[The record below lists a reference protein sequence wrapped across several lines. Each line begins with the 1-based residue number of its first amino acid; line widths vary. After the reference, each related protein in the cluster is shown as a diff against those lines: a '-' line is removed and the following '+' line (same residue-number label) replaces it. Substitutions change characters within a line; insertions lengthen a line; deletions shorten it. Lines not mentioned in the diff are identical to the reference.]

1 MLQTAKPWLPFLD
14 SSTRRGVG
22 FRTLAPHHTSERVFP
37 KTAVQ
42 GACHLSLDVPA
53 ASDDMSSQ
61 RSISSF
67 FAPVRQTD
75 TASKPAASKS
85 SKPAQTPKQ
94 STSSSK
100 PASKTAKATRGN
112 AKQRRNSDDDYED
125 EDEDE
130 AQEAASFSKRVR
142 AFSVQSSDKPQ
153 DSDYATSAPK
163 RVRLEDTLEEDEVVE
178 RQSSPPPPQEDIP
191 PTQSPAKTTVR
202 SSAKGLITNKYT
214 FSSSQPSQDVPP
226 EEEQVSPEEAL
237 RKKRNHDRF
246 VRKLGRPD
254 TIDMLRKRENGL
266 EDGDE
271 ELDDEDEEPEKP
283 PEPKKGSKA
292 AAKKGGKKLTPLEQQ
307 VVDIKLQHMDTVL
320 VVEVGYKFRFFG
332 EDARIAAS
340 VLSIVCIPGRMK
352 FTYDASEAHLDKFA
366 SASIPTHRLHV
377 HVKRL
382 ITAGHKVGVVRQLET
397 AALKAAGDNRN
408 APFIRKLTNLYTKGT
423 YIDDIDGVDDY
434 DAVGAGSGGAS
445 STGYLLC
452 ITEKLGGGAGAD
464 EKVKVGI
471 LAVQPSTGDIIYD
484 EFDDGFMRTEI
495 ETRLL
500 HSRQFFHSDFDTP
513 ESNIPIVAPCEL
525 LILGELSKATDKLVT
540 HLAGSTNNVF
550 GDSIRV
556 ERVERPKNMTATASI
571 HVSSFYADKKQGPQD
586 LFDIVTQLP
595 DLVTICLSAM
605 IEHLTA
611 YGLEHVFDL
620 TKYFKSFS
628 ARSHMLLNGNTL
640 SSLEI
645 YRNQTDFSE
654 KGSLFWT
661 LDHTSTR
668 FGRRLLRKWVG
679 RPLLDRNH
687 LEERI
692 NAVEEMLTSTSDRT
706 QKLKTLLTTVRYDL
720 EKGLIRIYYGKA
732 TRPEV
737 HNILNTLQKIAKT
750 FNDVDNPEECGYSSS
765 LINESM
771 ASLPKILESVQ
782 EYLGKFD
789 PKAASKDDKYNF
801 FKEVD
806 EYDFILD
813 LKTLITAVEYDLKDH
828 LTAAAEAVKMK
839 KLEYVT
845 VAGIDYLIEISNANL
860 KKVPASWVK
869 ISGTKRVSRFHTPE
883 VLRLLRERDQRKETL
898 ANECDRAFKEF
909 MGQISAQYQQYRDAV
924 QSLATLDCITS
935 LATVAQLP
943 GYVKPA
949 ITDGVGIRVKQGRHP
964 MVEQLLLDTYVPN
977 DIELGSDERR
987 TLVVTGPNMGG
998 KSSYVRQIALI
1009 GIMAQIGSYVPADSA
1024 ELGLL
1029 DAVFTRMGAFD
1040 NMMTG
1045 ESTFMV
1051 ELSETSDI
1059 LKQATP
1065 RSLVIL
1071 DELGRGTSTHDGV
1084 AIAYSVLDYMVT
1096 TIKSMTLFV
1105 THYPIL
1111 AQMEKAYPGE
1121 VVNAHM
1127 RFEEATDGSEDITF
1141 LYQIAEG
1148 IAHRSYGLN
1157 VAKLA
1162 NVPPA
1167 VLETAAV
1174 KSKELEVEIKGRET
1188 ARW

>member
-1 MLQTAKPWLPFLD
+1 
-14 SSTRRGVG
+14 
-22 FRTLAPHHTSERVFP
+22 
-37 KTAVQ
+37 
-42 GACHLSLDVPA
+42 
-53 ASDDMSSQ
+53 MSSQ

-67 FAPVRQTD
+67 FAPVSQGD
-75 TASKPAASKS
+75 TASKSSPLKS
-85 SKPAQTPKQ
+85 SKAAQTPKQ
-94 STSSSK
+94 TKSAAK
-100 PASKTAKATRGN
+100 PASRTAKAAKEN
-112 AKQRRNSDDDYED
+112 AKQRRGSDDDPED
-125 EDEDE
+125 EDED
-130 AQEAASFSKRVR
+130 QAASTFSKRVR
-142 AFSVQSSDKPQ
+142 AFSVQSGEQSQ
-153 DSDYATSAPK
+153 DADYTTSAPK
-163 RVRLEDTLEEDEVVE
+163 RVRLEDTPDEEEE
-178 RQSSPPPPQEDIP
+178 EPQ
-191 PTQSPAKTTVR
+191 QSPAQEDNSIQLSVLKVPK
-202 SSAKGLITNKYT
+202 SSAKGIITDKYT
-214 FSSSQPSQDVPP
+214 FSSSQPSQDAEV
-226 EEEQVSPEEAL
+226 ESDQISPEEAL
-237 RKKRNHDRF
+237 RKKKNHDRF

-254 TIDMLRKRENGL
+254 TLDMLRRRENGV

-271 ELDDEDEEPEKP
+271 EMDDEDEEPEKP

-292 AAKKGGKKLTPLEQQ
+292 GTKKGGKKLTPLEQQ

-332 EDARIAAS
+332 EDARVAAS

-408 APFIRKLTNLYTKGT
+408 APFTRKLTNLYTKGT

-434 DAVGAGSGGAS
+434 DSVGAGSGGAS

-452 ITEKLGGGAGAD
+452 ITEKLGGGVGAD

-500 HSRQFFHSDFDTP
+500 H
-513 ESNIPIVAPCEL
+513 IAPCEL
-525 LILGELSKATDKLVT
+525 LILGELSKATEKLVT

-571 HVSSFYADKKQGPQD
+571 HVSGFYADKKQGPQD

-679 RPLLDRNH
+679 RPLLDRSH

-692 NAVEEMLTSTSDRT
+692 RAVEEMLTSTSDRT
-706 QKLKTLLTTVRYDL
+706 QKLKSLLSTVRYDL

-737 HNILNTLQKIAKT
+737 YNILNTLQKIAKCFT
-750 FNDVDNPEECGYSSS
+750 TVDSPEDCGYSSS
-765 LINESM
+765 LINEAM
-771 ASLPKILESVQ
+771 ASLPKILDSVQ
-782 EYLGKFD
+782 EYLGKFEQ
-789 PKAASKDDKYNF
+789 KAALKDDKYSF
-801 FKEVD
+801 FKEIE
-806 EYDFILD
+806 EYEFILD
-813 LKTLITAVEYDLKDH
+813 LKMLITGIEYDLKEH
-828 LTAAAEAVKMK
+828 LKPAAEAVKQK
-839 KLEYVT
+839 KLDYVT
-845 VAGIDYLIEISNANL
+845 VAGIDYLIEISNANI

-898 ANECDRAFKEF
+898 ANECDRAFREF
-909 MGQISAQYQQYRDAV
+909 MGQISNQYQEYRDAV
-924 QSLATLDCITS
+924 QSLATLDCIMS

-943 GYVKPA
+943 GYVKPV
-949 ITDGVGIRVKQGRHP
+949 ITDGIGIKVKQGRHP

-977 DIELGSDERR
+977 DIDLGSEERR

-1009 GIMAQIGSYVPADSA
+1009 GIMAQIGSYVPADYA

-1045 ESTFMV
+1045 EV
-1051 ELSETSDI
+1051 G
-1059 LKQATP
+1059 
-1065 RSLVIL
+1065 VINL
-1071 DELGRGTSTHDGV
+1071 CGG
-1084 AIAYSVLDYMVT
+1084 M
-1096 TIKSMTLFV
+1096 
-1105 THYPIL
+1105 
-1111 AQMEKAYPGE
+1111 
-1121 VVNAHM
+1121 
-1127 RFEEATDGSEDITF
+1127 
-1141 LYQIAEG
+1141 
-1148 IAHRSYGLN
+1148 
-1157 VAKLA
+1157 
-1162 NVPPA
+1162 
-1167 VLETAAV
+1167 
-1174 KSKELEVEIKGRET
+1174 
-1188 ARW
+1188 

>member
-1 MLQTAKPWLPFLD
+1 
-14 SSTRRGVG
+14 
-22 FRTLAPHHTSERVFP
+22 
-37 KTAVQ
+37 
-42 GACHLSLDVPA
+42 
-53 ASDDMSSQ
+53 MSSQ

-67 FAPVRQTD
+67 FTPVGRTASTSKSTSD
-75 TASKPAASKS
+75 SASKPGS
-85 SKPAQTPKQ
+85 SKAAQTPKANG
-94 STSSSK
+94 STSR
-100 PASKTAKATRGN
+100 ALSKTIAKGKAKTKVATTLETN
-112 AKQRRNSDDDYED
+112 DV
-125 EDEDE
+125 EDE
-130 AQEAASFSKRVR
+130 ADEEEEQEDLPPTTSFSKRVR
-142 AFSVQSSDKPQ
+142 AFSVQSSSQPLSS
-153 DSDYATSAPK
+153 DSAAPAPK
-163 RVRLEDTLEEDEVVE
+163 RARLERRIVNNKEDDEQAQPEDLVLEDREDEVE
-178 RQSSPPPPQEDIP
+178 EPLPHKLSHTSPKK
-191 PTQSPAKTTVR
+191 SG
-202 SSAKGLITNKYT
+202 KGIITNRFA
-214 FSSSQPSQDVPP
+214 FSSSQPADSSVH
-226 EEEQVSPEEAL
+226 EEEEISPEAAL
-237 RKKRNHDRF
+237 RKRKNHEKF
-246 VRKLGRPD
+246 VKKLGRPGAFE
-254 TIDMLRKRENGL
+254 IRQKENG
-266 EDGDE
+266 EEGDE
-271 ELDDEDEEPEKP
+271 DLDEEEEELERP

-292 AAKKGGKKLTPLEQQ
+292 AAKRGKKLTPLEQQ
-307 VVDIKLQHMDTVL
+307 VVDIKEKYADTVL
-320 VVEVGYKFRFFG
+320 VVEVGYKYRFFG

-352 FTYDASEAHLDKFA
+352 FTYDPSEAHLDKFA
-366 SASIPTHRLHV
+366 SASIPVHRLHV

-382 ITAGHKVGVVRQLET
+382 ITAGYKVGVVRQLET

-408 APFIRKLTNLYTKGT
+408 APFVRKLTNLYTKGT
-423 YIDDIDGVDDY
+423 YIDDIDGVDEH
-434 DAVGAGSGGAS
+434 DAVGAGSGGAA

-500 HSRQFFHSDFDTP
+500 H
-513 ESNIPIVAPCEL
+513 IAPCEL

-550 GDSIRV
+550 GDGVRV
-556 ERVERPKNMTATASI
+556 EKVERPKKMQTTSPI
-571 HVSSFYADKKQGPQD
+571 HVSEFYAEKLKSEAAALPQD
-586 LFDIVTQLP
+586 LLDIVTQLP

-605 IEHLTA
+605 ITHLTA

-679 RPLLDRNH
+679 RPLLDRSQ
-687 LEERI
+687 LEARI
-692 NAVEEMLTSTSDRT
+692 NAVEEMLSSTSERT
-706 QKLKTLLTTVRYDL
+706 QQLKNLLTT
-720 EKGLIRIYYGKA
+720 A

-737 HNILNTLQKIAKT
+737 FNILNTLLRIAKT
-750 FNDVDNPEECGYSSS
+750 FRNVESPEQCGYDSP
-765 LINESM
+765 LINGAM
-771 ASLPKILESVQ
+771 ASLPAILETV
-782 EYLGKFD
+782 EGYLNKFD
-789 PKAASKDDKYNF
+789 HKAATKDDKYSF

-806 EYDFILD
+806 EYDYILD
-813 LKTLITAVEYDLKDH
+813 SKMAIKGVEFDLQEH
-828 LTAAAEAVKMK
+828 LPDAAKAVKK
-839 KLEYVT
+839 KNLDYVT
-845 VAGIDYLIEISNANL
+845 VSGIDYLVEIENSGIKN
-860 KKVPASWVK
+860 VPASWVK
-869 ISGTKRVSRFHTPE
+869 ISGTKKVSRFHTPE

-898 ANECDRAFKEF
+898 ANDCDRAFKDF
-909 MGQISAQYQQYRDAV
+909 MLQIAGQYQEYRDVV
-924 QSLATLDCITS
+924 QSLATLDCLVS
-935 LATVAQLP
+935 LANVAQLP
-943 GYVKPA
+943 GYCKPT
-949 ITDGVGIRVKQGRHP
+949 ITDDIEIKVKQGRHP
-964 MVEQLLLDTYVPN
+964 MVEQLLIETYVPN
-977 DIELGSDERR
+977 DIDLGADQRR
-987 TLVVTGPNMGG
+987 TLLVTGPNMGG

-1009 GIMAQIGSYVPADSA
+1009 AIMAQIGSYVPADSA
-1024 ELGLL
+1024 KIGLL

-1084 AIAYSVLDYMVT
+1084 AIAYSVLDYMVSS
-1096 TIKSMTLFV
+1096 IKAMTLFV

-1111 AQMEKAYPGE
+1111 AQMEKAYPRE

-1148 IAHRSYGLN
+1148 TAHRSYGLN

-1162 NVPPA
+1162 NVPQA
-1167 VLETAAV
+1167 VLDTAAV

-1188 ARW
+1188 ARWFANILQGNINTEDGLLSEISSLSIS